1 MRTHRIHRFP
11 ASPGRRSATAL
22 LGGLLLAAAAA
33 AQDEEPKRYTVEEV
47 VVEATR
53 LSVPDDNR
61 VATRLRLSNRETPAS
76 VSVAGAATLERQ
88 GASVLGDALRH
99 IAGAQVHTGFGV
111 FDYFLLRGFDSLTS
125 GLVLIDGAPEPEAT
139 FYDLYNVARVEVLKG
154 PAAFLYGGNP
164 LCGAV
169 NLVTERPGGRGA
181 RRLTASYGSFGT
193 LRLGADL
200 HHALPGR
207 GWAGRLNAM
216 WAASDGYREGRGSR
230 RLAVH
235 PAVEWR
241 AADATWLRASAELVD
256 LDLETDAGLPI
267 FGGRLPDVSRRR
279 SYQSPFDGSRQRI
292 YRLRLEARH
301 GLSSGSTLRNRFY
314 LTSLEWPSSGTL
326 FTGLVPGAAGE
337 AGLAR
342 VLQSLD
348 DEQLFLGNQLELS
361 GEGRLFGRDH
371 TWVTGLEL
379 GRQSD
384 RFSLDVFALP
394 DIDLLD
400 PVETASEPLPAVQ
413 TQAGD
418 ARSLLAGWYAVD
430 RAALGPRLQLFAGG
444 RADLVDYRDE
454 ATGTERG
461 YRQLSPM
468 LGLLYEPAGAAS
480 LYASAGRAFAP
491 PSSLVVGDRDAEV
504 SHQLEAGGKAEV
516 AGGRVSVSLAAYQLT
531 RDNISIPDPTG
542 VTRQQGAQRSR
553 GFELELQAG
562 PGRGGFA
569 LLTYARTEAELTEF
583 RELAV
588 TGLSDTGQPLFG
600 VLDRS
605 GNRPPFAPRH
615 ALTLWATHDFVNG
628 LGLAA
633 GARWIGGQ
641 YIAADNA
648 YRLDPALTFEAG
660 LFRRVGGGR
669 LRLHLKNLTNAEH
682 ETRGFGAASVI
693 PADPFSV
700 QAVLDWWL

>member
-164 LCGAV
+164 LAGVV
-169 NLVTERPGGRGA
+169 NLVPERPGARGA
-181 RRLTASYGSFGT
+181 QRLTASYGSFGT
-193 LRLGADL
+193 ARLGADL
-200 HHALPGR
+200 HHARPER
-207 GWAGRLNAM
+207 GWSGRLNAM
-216 WAASDGYREGRGSR
+216 WAASDGYRDGRGSR
-230 RLAVH
+230 SLAFH

-241 AADATWLRASAELVD
+241 PGDDFRVRASAEVVD
-256 LDLETDAGLPI
+256 LDFEPDAGLPV
-267 FGGRLPDVSRRR
+267 GGAGLAEVPRRR

-292 YRLRLEARH
+292 YRLRLEALR
-301 GLSSGSTLRNRFY
+301 GLGSGTTLRHRLY

-326 FTGLVPGAAGE
+326 LTGLVPGAAGVE
-337 AGLAR
+337 VSRL
-342 VLQSLD
+342 LQSLD
-348 DEQLFLGNQLELS
+348 DEQLFLGSQLELS
-361 GEGRLFGRDH
+361 GDGRLLGRDH
-371 TWVTGLEL
+371 TWLTGLEL
-379 GRQSD
+379 ARRSD
-384 RFSLDVFALP
+384 TFTLEVLP
-394 DIDLLD
+394 LPGIDLLA
-400 PVETASEPLPAVQ
+400 PVETAAEPLFAVQ
-413 TQAGD
+413 TQSGD

-430 RAALGPRLQLFAGG
+430 RIALGPRLRLFAGG

-454 ATGTERG
+454 ATGTDRG

-468 LGLLYEPAGAAS
+468 LGLLFEPARSAS

-504 SHQLEAGGKAEV
+504 SGQLEAGVKAET
-516 AGGRVSVSLAAYQLT
+516 AGGRASLSLAAYRLT
-531 RDNISIPDPTG
+531 RDNIAIPDPTG

-553 GFELELQAG
+553 GLEVELRARPG
-562 PGRGGFA
+562 PGGLA
-569 LLTYARTEAELTEF
+569 LLTYAWTDAELTEF
-583 RELAV
+583 REQAV
-588 TGLSDTGQPLFG
+588 TGLSDTGQPVFG

-615 ALTLWATHDFVNG
+615 VLTLWATRDFTNG

-633 GARWIGGQ
+633 GARWLGEQ

-648 YRLDPALTFEAG
+648 YRLDSALTFEAG
-660 LFRRVGGGR
+660 LFRRVAGGR
-669 LRLHLKNLTNAEH
+669 LRLHLKNLTNAEY
-682 ETRGFGAASVI
+682 ETRGFGASSVI
-693 PADPFSV
+693 PADPFSA